1 MRMATNSG
9 KYTGVTLLEVAA
21 AADEALT
28 GIVKLTEDL
37 QHVLASV
44 EEMGAAFAA
53 IAGACRAAA
62 NEDGDHG
69 ES

>member
-1 MRMATNSG
+1 MATNSG
-9 KYTGVTLLEVAA
+9 NRASITLLEVAT

-28 GIVKLTEDL
+28 GIIKLTDDL
-37 QHVLASV
+37 QSVLARV

-62 NEDGDHG
+62 QEEEDHG
-69 ES
+69 DS